1 MVHVL
6 NALSSRWSRRSGA
19 HCSSSWCS
27 RVVSQPPSRLTCH
40 RWRGRC
46 APALPPAH
54 CARHRRADCAAPSSP
69 GTPRALA
76 SSAAA
81 AGDWRFR
88 AGTGALSRH
97 RPHPQRGAVLGASG
111 RARQSV
117 GVLKRPHVRCPHAL
131 PRTTPH
137 VFACLSARV
146 VHMYMHKYMLV
157 LTHVHTR
164 NFKDSEREATQHAKG
179 NVHTPHACRN
189 YYDVEKSIRRLL
201 LPEQLIQVFQSACA
215 WGGTAQH
222 ATPSASVFAA

>member
-1 MVHVL
+1 MTGVSALGQALFLAIALILNVVL
-6 NALSSRWSRRSGA
+6 
-19 HCSSSWCS
+19 CSVQA
-27 RVVSQPPSRLTCH
+27 VVLANLWEYSKDH
-40 RWRGRC
+40 M
-46 APALPPAH
+46 
-54 CARHRRADCAAPSSP
+54 CAAL
-69 GTPRALA
+69 TP
-76 SSAAA
+76 
-81 AGDWRFR
+81 
-88 AGTGALSRH
+88 
-97 RPHPQRGAVLGASG
+97 
-111 RARQSV
+111 
-117 GVLKRPHVRCPHAL
+117 CPEPRLMYSHAFL
-131 PRTTPH
+131 H
-137 VFACLSARV
+137 V